1 MPIAAMMSVP
11 VSESEAVARGESLIS
26 VDFAKWYFTV
36 FSRFTLRPSLAVW
49 FGLVQVVL
57 CYWRHTG
64 ALNALGLVLH
74 EVIEGHRDSPMMIC
88 PFSPHIL
95 VMRQSQTCESS
106 S

>member
-49 FGLVQVVL
+49 FGLVLVLL
-57 CYWRHTG
+57 CYWRMLARLT
-64 ALNALGLVLH
+64 LFLVSDNLFS
-74 EVIEGHRDSPMMIC
+74 GHRAFPNDDC